1 MVAKRP
7 EYNASNRAMVQGA
20 SPAPAT
26 AEIVSGSLERRA
38 DMVGILLIFSSA

>member
-7 EYNASNRAMVQGA
+7 EYNASNRAKLQGT

-26 AEIVSGSLERRA
+26 GKIASGSLERRA
-38 DMVGILLIFSSA
+38 IMVGILLIFSSA